1 MKQLSCRLRLSISS
15 DSHFQRPL
23 HSPSRLANPH
33 SSLQPPIYLL
43 HRNLHLSPKSQG
55 IPGNEKVDATAKAV
69 TSLPRI
75 HSRILPTKAD
85 LSLIIRRHIIDHW
98 IALWQNRVPSNKLVQ
113 IKPLTFSHSSRPTK
127 HFIGKKGS
135 HVSASTTLILRTP
148 ISSLNYF
155 TSRTYI
161 AILTHRSVTV
171 SHMFE
176 CPSFASLRLTRQVP
190 SSISIALSN
199 DLPSIHN
206 ILSYLQATNFPS
218 RVWPFCQAHNPSA
231 VKGLYKMN

>member
-1 MKQLSCRLRLSISS
+1 MPGISFFSMKQLSCRLRLSISS

-113 IKPLTFSHSSRPTK
+113 IKPSPFVWQSSHLAFRWQEIWLTRFR
-127 HFIGKKGS
+127 IG
-135 HVSASTTLILRTP
+135 HTR
-148 ISSLNYF
+148 
-155 TSRTYI
+155 
-161 AILTHRSVTV
+161 LTH
-171 SHMFE
+171 
-176 CPSFASLRLTRQVP
+176 AYL
-190 SSISIALSN
+190 LS
-199 DLPSIHN
+199 
-206 ILSYLQATNFPS
+206 
-218 RVWPFCQAHNPSA
+218 
-231 VKGLYKMN
+231 